1 MQIEFCS
8 LLILPVLSFNP
19 GDVMQ
24 GDVSLE
30 DENEDFSPDN
40 PLKLA
45 QIELS
50 FLFLIIPALLFD

>member
-1 MQIEFCS
+1 
-8 LLILPVLSFNP
+8 
-19 GDVMQ
+19 MQ